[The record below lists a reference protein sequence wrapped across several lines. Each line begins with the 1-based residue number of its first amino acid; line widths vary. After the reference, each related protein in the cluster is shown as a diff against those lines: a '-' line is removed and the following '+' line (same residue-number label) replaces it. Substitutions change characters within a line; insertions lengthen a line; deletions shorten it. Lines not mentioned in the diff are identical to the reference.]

1 MMMTINEADQTELS
15 QETEASPY
23 QSQVSQDLFQ
33 DVPVREPTSQ
43 QSNDIKNILKELR
56 LLRHEV
62 GELKAMMKKQSAPFM
77 MSTCSFKNT
86 LHHFLRNL
94 FSKTLWLNVPSEEFQ
109 SEIKRCLHRDGWDND
124 TGVFKTV
131 CSFSYVKFTEFRNQL
146 RRKLAEHKKTDPRS
160 MLLQEFCRSIFAPFV
175 KSGES
180 LLSKERRQNA
190 LLIRSY
196 LYRQKHYSADGTGIS
211 MTNFSWDQFHVYYQ
225 SHLSMPQDKW
235 IKLEE
240 LDSKRR
246 AKFQNASESTQA
258 E

>member
-1 MMMTINEADQTELS
+1 
-15 QETEASPY
+15 
-23 QSQVSQDLFQ
+23 
-33 DVPVREPTSQ
+33 
-43 QSNDIKNILKELR
+43 
-56 LLRHEV
+56 
-62 GELKAMMKKQSAPFM
+62 MMKKQSAPFM

-160 MLLQEFCRSIFAPFV
+160 MLLQEFCRIIFAPFV

-196 LYRQKHYSADGTGIS
+196 LYRQKHFILIS
-211 MTNFSWDQFHVYYQ
+211 SQVDDSDLSYFLRTAEAITVRPTCQLSNNLDT
-225 SHLSMPQDKW
+225 HLSSTSPSAFTEKVGPVQNGCINTKDAYW
-235 IKLEE
+235 IVNTAGITFT
-240 LDSKRR
+240 STARR
-246 AKFQNASESTQA
+246 KTFSLFHPYGGT
-258 E
+258 